1 MKTKLIV
8 IWIGLVLLAGMCL
21 FPPFPTKITK
31 NSCNEFTSDKV
42 GRTQVEEGKY
52 CKDWKPSYGDSGIKN
67 LFLFSTPETSNADSV
82 GMDTNK
88 NSSSYGYTMITRS
101 NRIYMDDYKYSVK
114 DYKVLTLKRLV
125 RVDYVYTYIG
135 SIDYS
140 RLALQVLT
148 LLALTGAVLI
158 TVLLLEQRKEL
169 EALQEAEQSKE
180 FEEEHV

>member
-1 MKTKLIV
+1 
-8 IWIGLVLLAGMCL
+8 
-21 FPPFPTKITK
+21 
-31 NSCNEFTSDKV
+31 
-42 GRTQVEEGKY
+42 
-52 CKDWKPSYGDSGIKN
+52 
-67 LFLFSTPETSNADSV
+67 
-82 GMDTNK
+82 
-88 NSSSYGYTMITRS
+88 
-101 NRIYMDDYKYSVK
+101 MDDYKYSVK

>member
-8 IWIGLVLLAGMCL
+8 IWIGLVFLAGMCL

-42 GRTQVEEGKY
+42 GRTQVEEGRY
-52 CKDWKPSYGDSGIKN
+52 CKDGKPSYGDSGVKY
-67 LFLFSTPETSNADSV
+67 LFLFFTPDTSIADSV

>member
-31 NSCNEFTSDKV
+31 NTCTEFTSDKV
-42 GRTQVEEGKY
+42 GWTQVEEGKY
-52 CKDWKPSYGDSGIKN
+52 CKDWKPSYGDSGVKY
-67 LFLFSTPETSNADSV
+67 LFLFTTPDTSNADSV

-88 NSSSYGYTMITRS
+88 DSSSYGYTMITRS
-101 NRIYMDDYKYSVK
+101 YRIYMDDYKYSIK

-125 RVDYVYTYIG
+125 KVDYVYTYIG
-135 SIDYS
+135 PIDYP
-140 RLALQVLT
+140 RLGLQVLA

-169 EALQEAEQSKE
+169 EALRKAAKE